1 MPRKPI
7 PTAPPGPPRQCC
19 FPSCEEEAIFRLW
32 PEDTKNWMDE
42 YVEVCPEHLSEMPD
56 DEE

>member
-1 MPRKPI
+1 
-7 PTAPPGPPRQCC
+7 
-19 FPSCEEEAIFRLW
+19 LW